1 MITAILIMSSA
12 LNILLVW
19 YARKLLQKLAYF
31 SEDIEDMNNNIEDF
45 AVHLERLH
53 SLETYY
59 GDQDLQNLIAHAKT
73 TAQEMRQFKDLYLI
87 GETEEGILEDAEEE
101 EQKVE

>member
-1 MITAILIMSSA
+1 M
-12 LNILLVW
+12 
-19 YARKLLQKLAYF
+19 AYF

-59 GDQDLQNLIAHAKT
+59 GDQDLQNLIAHAH
-73 TAQEMRQFKDLYLI
+73 TAAREMRQFKDLYLI
-87 GETEEGILEDAEEE
+87 GDTEEGILEDAEEE